1 MNLTFKHLP
10 IKFENIAFVER
21 EKRNGRTV
29 ANKCGRDFLYYALS
43 YYCPD
48 LHNAL
53 HGNPLDIEKRGLF
66 GFSVP
71 SWLVWTFLS
80 FCRAPHYFAS
90 LGLELCINN
99 RKVTN
104 FFQFVKAALSKSFSV
119 DEALRT
125 IEIAVDN
132 GLASGIDVSIALGG
146 LVDHVMFVYGY
157 DADNLY
163 VIDTHKVRRLEYEKV
178 TGENDPRYLMRL
190 PKAIVRKRWSR
201 FNRVWVV
208 RSLS

>member
-90 LGLELCINN
+90 LGLELFINN
-99 RKVTN
+99 QRVRT
-104 FFQFVKAALSKSFSV
+104 FLQFVKAALSKAHSA
-119 DEALRT
+119 DDALRI
-125 IEIAVDN
+125 IERAVN
-132 GLASGIDVSIALGG
+132 AGVVSGIDVSIAFGG

-157 DADNLY
+157 DGDNLY
-163 VIDTHKVRRLEYEKV
+163 VLDTHQIKRLEYEKL
-178 TGENDPRYLMRL
+178 TPEGNGRYLMRL
-190 PKAIVRKRWSR
+190 PKSIIRSRWSR
-201 FNRVWVV
+201 FNRVWIV